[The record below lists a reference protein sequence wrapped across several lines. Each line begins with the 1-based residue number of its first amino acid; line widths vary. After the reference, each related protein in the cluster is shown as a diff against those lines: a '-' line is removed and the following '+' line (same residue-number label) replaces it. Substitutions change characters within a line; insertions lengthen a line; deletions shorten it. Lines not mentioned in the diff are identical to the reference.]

1 MSPAQMAEL
10 MVRVALND
18 TLRSTQIL
26 ALVRRAEY
34 RKIVEYITQFNVAVN
49 EAHIGILPNN
59 EIRDAMLALFLD
71 RLSPYFRRF
80 PPELWGEWF
89 EDYLPYLLPGINA
102 AQISLLETNI
112 SCSSYQSVLR
122 GFNKIYNNLP
132 HVTKRSLYNL
142 YIKPFLNNK
151 AIAGGES
158 CNFTSFMQWVSDNL
172 GNFTNLA
179 TFHDLLIFQSN
190 FSKVEDTAVLTAE
203 ELADLTVISD
213 SLCSDTMTSI
223 VFQKVGS
230 LESYEEIMTY
240 LERLKENMGQVTDQR
255 VTISRCVDQKLLN
268 QLSVQTQQDVL
279 SSILSEEGVGP
290 NITNWLQVFTVLLEE
305 FSSAINESHIS
316 ALPLNISCGSFHEI
330 IKLLN
335 NLYTRMSKMEVE
347 STFIYCK
354 SYLLQQRMLTGSAC
368 ASDTLSSTEWI
379 TLNFRGFLT
388 RASISDLLD
397 LNPDLDIAVL
407 FGLLTPNEMAEVL
420 VKEDV
425 LANYTLM
432 TRVLNLIDIKNVS
445 EYVTSITVVA
455 KEADLSASQL
465 NMIKETL
472 LSIVFTKLSSNFST
486 YETQDWEVLFQKDLT
501 ILLPEFNRTLL
512 ELLPVTMS
520 CSSYQEII
528 QGFSTAYPSM
538 TTRTK
543 EDIYNYFTKRYFVAN
558 SLPGGSVCGTVDLRS
573 WVIFNLGNFIQQ
585 SSPQDLILFNTNFT
599 KAENLHGLPPTE
611 LADMTFIF
619 DELQDSNMS
628 ASIFNEIELL
638 KDSELLLEY
647 LMRIQSLACQ
657 SSNFSPNMSS
667 CNQPL
672 GQLSNSTQQT
682 LLTTIMTVLSME
694 WSLTDMPAWLQAFSI
709 ITQNFYVALNETHLS
724 HLPLNISCEDYRAI
738 IKILGGLYFKLN
750 EAEKTTVFTYCKSYL
765 SLQQRYTESACII
778 NVNNTNEWIMANF
791 GPFSTTATV
800 TELQELYPNLEIEA
814 LVNLLT
820 PTDMAVL
827 LTKADVLTNSS
838 LLWEILGFIQPRDIS
853 KYVISITSAA
863 AMANLSE
870 SQLATVKATLLES
883 ILFRLDATF
892 SIYKAEDWKILFQR
906 DLVLLLPAF
915 NQTLLGL
922 LPMNISCYSYQE
934 IVRGFS
940 VAYGSISAG
949 TREDIYTVYCKEY
962 LKEQAQSAASTAA
975 PCDDTANVM
984 WVEENLGKFILQSS
998 FEDLIQFNKNFEKVE
1013 SPNSLMAT
1021 ELADF
1026 TFLANTLKSATVTTA
1041 LVNQIKA
1048 FENCG
1053 ELVEYLFRVQSMNC
1067 PNTNISSSVCGGQ
1080 HVISQL
1086 SVTTEQEIFSN
1097 IFTLLSKLWNCQN
1110 MSTWLQIFNLL
1121 LSSFS
1126 VAPNP
1131 LELSQLPLNISCD
1144 YFQAIIKDLNDIYYK
1159 FTTEESELIFT
1170 YCKAYLTQQEKYT
1183 GSACVAPFSS
1193 SEDWIKR
1200 NLGLFYIRGTLS
1212 ELTELYPNI
1221 DIALVLGI
1229 LKPSDA
1235 PLLFS
1240 NPEVLLDNNL
1250 FKIAANFVEI
1260 EQIPEYMNIITETGK
1275 KAHMS
1280 DLELGI
1286 VKKILLESVFEKI
1299 SSNFSTYDTN
1309 DWRVLFQNDLLP
1321 LLPAFTQDLL
1331 LELPINLSCPSYQ
1344 QIVKGFSMSY
1354 SSLSSQTKEYF
1365 FDYIKRY
1372 LGRQLSSAAPA
1383 CGTED
1388 LRSWVTLNIGNFIL
1402 QLTTENL
1409 VALNQDFTKL
1419 ENISALTAT
1428 DLADFTVIAG
1438 ALNNSTLSAILLS
1451 RISEFQHYDD
1461 LLEYLMRIQM
1471 AICIIT
1477 DSSSNKSC
1485 DQLQPMAQLTARLQK
1500 AIVTDLFIVLHQQWS
1515 FVNMSKWLQVFDILI
1530 TDFLFALDET
1540 QLSQLPLNIS
1550 CGDYQAIIMMLSK
1563 VFPKLNDLE
1572 AKTVYT
1578 YCLTYLSQQQE
1589 STGSACTAGIT
1600 DIQDWINMNM
1610 GPFSKSATISELLKL
1625 YPHLDIGGLLNAL
1638 TPNDVLELLTKPDV
1652 IYNAT
1657 LLQEVLSVLHPWNIL
1672 EYVMGIT
1679 AETSK
1684 LNLTDVQI
1692 SNVKTTLLEACLD
1705 KLQSNFSVYEA
1716 ESWRTLFQTDLV
1728 LLLPYFNHDLLL
1740 LLPLNITCSSYQEI
1754 VKAFNNVYTSLSE
1767 EIKNEF
1773 YNDFIK
1779 LYLIQQ
1785 SSITGVACDTIDF
1798 RTWVNLNL
1806 GNFIQQSSS
1815 QDIAEFNKNITKLE
1829 NPEEL
1834 TVTELATFTFTVD
1847 TLNNQTLATILLSR
1861 IKEFNSYE
1869 EILGYLTTIQN
1880 SICQPNDSAP
1890 SASSCDQPLS
1900 QLSLHTQQEILTNCF
1915 IVLNEEWI
1923 SANMTMWLHIFD
1935 ILVEVF
1941 LPAFDETEISHLP
1954 LNISCGEYQAIIT
1967 TLSNAHSQIIEG
1979 LAKSVYSY
1987 CIAYLTAQQ
1996 KSTGSACLSG
2006 IKDSTEWITKN
2017 FGAFSSKANV
2027 PDFVALYPGFDIGVL
2042 PGVLTPNDM
2051 AELLI
2056 KADVLSNETLLIS
2069 ILSRTDTGNVTEY
2082 VTAISTAAQKENVS
2096 DLQIAMV
2103 KQTLLAVVL
2112 DKISSNF
2119 SSYGTQD
2126 WKILF
2131 QDDLTLLLP
2140 SFNKSLLL
2148 LLPINISCSSYQEI
2162 VKAFSNDY
2170 TSLAEETK
2178 NDFYNDFIYRY
2189 MGQQASLTGVVCDT
2203 IDFRTWVDLNLGNF
2217 IQQSSSQ
2224 DIAVFNKNI
2233 TKLENPEELTVTEL
2247 ATFTF
2252 TVDTLNNQTLAT
2264 ILLSR
2269 IKEFNSYEEILGYL
2283 TTIQNSICQLNDSA
2297 PSASSCDQPLSQLS
2311 IHTQQEILTNCFI
2324 VLNEEW
2330 ISANMTMWL
2339 HIFDILVE
2347 VFLPA
2352 FDETEI
2358 SHLPLHISCGEY
2370 QAIITTLS
2378 NAHSQIIEGLAK
2390 SVYSYCIAYLTAQ
2403 QKSTGSACLSG
2414 IKDSTEWITKNFG
2427 AFSSRA
2433 NVSDFVALYPG
2444 FDIGVLPGVLTPNDM
2459 AELLIKADV
2468 LSNETLL
2475 ISILSRTDTGNVT
2488 EYVTAI
2494 SKAAQK
2500 ENVSDLQIAM
2510 VKQTL
2515 LAVVLDKISSN
2526 FSSYG
2531 TQDWKILFQDDL
2543 TLLLPSFNKSLL
2555 LLLPI
2560 NISCSSFQ
2568 EIVKAFSNAYT
2579 SLSEET
2585 KNDFYNDFI
2594 YQYMG
2599 QQASLTGVVC
2609 DTIDFRT
2616 WVDLNLGNF
2625 IQQSSSQDIA
2635 VFNKNITK
2643 LENPEELTVT
2653 ELATF
2658 TFTVDTLN
2666 NQTLATILLSRIKEF
2681 NSYEEILGYLTT
2693 IQNSICQ
2700 PNDSAPSASSCDQ
2713 PLSQLSLHTQQEI
2726 LTNCFIVLNEEWIS
2740 ANMTMWLHIF
2750 DILVEVFLPAFDE
2763 TEISHLPLHIS
2774 CGEYQAIITALS
2786 NAHSQIIEGL
2796 AKSVYSYCIAYLTA
2810 QQKSTG
2816 SACLSG
2822 IKDSTEWITKNFG
2835 AFSSSANVSDFV
2847 ALYPGFDIGVLPG
2860 VLTPNDMAELL
2871 IKADVLSNETLLISI
2886 LSRTNTEDV
2895 TEYVTAISTAAQKE
2909 NVSDLQ
2915 IAMVKQTLLAVVLDK
2930 ISSNFSSYGTQDWK
2944 ILFQDDLT
2952 LLLQSFNK
2960 SLLLLL
2966 PINIS
2971 CSSYQEIVKAFSNT
2985 YTSLSEETKNDF
2997 YNDFIYRYMGQQASL
3012 TGVACDTIDFR
3023 TWVDLNL
3030 GNFIQQS
3037 SSQDIAVFNKNITK
3051 LENPEELTVTELA
3064 TFTFTVDTLN
3074 NQTLATILLSRIK
3087 EFNSYEEI
3095 LGYLTTIQN
3104 SICQPNDS
3112 APSASSCD
3120 QPLSQLSLHTQQ
3132 EILTNCFIVLNEE
3145 WISANMTMWLHIFDI
3160 LVEVFLPAFDETEIS
3175 HLPLDISCGEYQAII
3190 TTLSNAHS
3198 QIIEGLAKSVYSYC
3212 IAYLT
3217 AQQKSTGSACLS
3229 GIKDSTEWITKN
3241 FGAFSSNA
3249 NVSDFVVLYPGF
3261 DIGVLPGVLTPNDMA
3276 ELLIKADVLSNETLL
3291 ISILSRTD
3299 TENVTDYVTAIS
3311 TAAQK
3316 ENVSDLQIA
3325 MVKQT
3330 LLAVVL
3336 DKISSNFS
3344 SYGTQDW
3351 KILFQ
3356 DDLTL
3361 LLPSFNKSLLLL
3373 LPINISCSSFQ
3384 EIVKAFSNAYT
3395 SLSEETKNDFYND
3408 FIYQYMGQQASLTG
3422 VVCDTID
3429 FRTWVDLNLGNFI
3442 QQSSS
3447 QDIAVFNK
3455 NITKLEN
3462 PEELTVT
3469 ELATFT
3475 FTVDTLNN
3483 QTLATILLSR
3493 IKEFNSYEEIL
3504 GYLTTIQNSICQ
3516 PNDSAPSASSCDQPL
3531 SQLSLHTQQE
3541 ILTNCFIV
3549 LNEEW
3554 ISANMTMWLHI
3565 FDILVEVFL
3574 PAFDETEISHLPL
3587 DISCGEYQ
3595 AIITTLS
3602 NAHSQIIDGLAKS
3615 VYSYCIAYLTA
3626 QQKSTGSA
3634 CLSGIKDSTEW
3645 ITKNFG
3651 EFSSKANISNFVAL
3665 YPGFDI
3671 GVLPGVLTPNDMA
3684 ELLIKADVLSNE
3696 TLLISILS
3704 RTDTENVTDYVT
3716 AISTA
3721 AQKENVSD
3729 LQIAMVKQTLLAVV
3743 LYKISSNFSSYGT
3756 QDWKILFQD
3765 DLTLLLPSFNKSLLL
3780 LLPINISCSSY
3791 QEIVKAFSNA
3801 YTSLSEETKND
3812 FYNDFIYQY
3821 MGQQASLTGVVCDT
3835 IDFRTWVDL
3844 NLGNFIQQSS
3854 SQDIAVFNK
3863 NVTKLENP
3871 EELTVTELAT
3881 FTFTVDTL
3889 NNQTL
3894 ATILLSRIKEFNSY
3908 EEILGY
3914 LTTIQNSI
3922 CQPNDS
3928 APSASSCDQPL
3939 SQLSLHTQ
3947 QEILT
3952 NCFIVLNEEW
3962 ISANMTMW
3970 LHIFDILVEVFLPAF
3985 DETEISHLPLDISCG
4000 EYQAIITT
4008 LSNAHSQIIEG
4019 LAKSVYSYCIAYLT
4033 AQQKSTG
4040 SACLSGIKDSTEWI
4054 TKNFGAFS
4062 SSANVSDF
4070 VALYPGFDIG
4080 VLPGVLTPNDM
4091 AELLIKADV
4100 LSNETL
4106 LISILSRTDTGN
4118 VTEYVT
4124 AISTTAQKENVSD
4137 LQIAMVKQ
4145 TLLAVVLDKISS
4157 NFSSYGTQDW
4167 KILFQDD
4174 LTLLLPSFNKSLLL
4188 LLPINISCSS
4198 YQEIVKAFSSAYTS
4212 LSEETKNDFYNDFI
4226 HQYMGQ
4232 QASLTG
4238 VVCDTIDFRTWVNL
4252 NLGNFIQQSS
4262 SQDIAVFNKNITK
4275 LENPEELTVTEL
4287 ATFTFTVDTLNNQTL
4302 ATILLSRIKEF
4313 NSYEEILGYLTTIQ
4327 NSICQPNDSAPSASS
4342 CDQPLSQ
4349 LSLHTQ
4355 QEILTNCFIVLNE
4368 EWISANM
4375 TMWLHIFDI
4384 LVEVFLPA
4392 FDETEI
4398 SHLPLHISCGEY
4410 QAIITALSNAHSQ
4423 IIEGLAKSVYS
4434 YCIAYLTAQQ
4444 KSTGSACLSG
4454 IKDSTEWI
4462 TKNFGAFSSSANV
4475 SDFVAL
4481 YPGFDIGVLP
4491 GVLTPNDMAELLIK
4505 ADVLSNETL
4514 LISILS
4520 RTDTENVTEYVTAIS
4535 TAAQKG
4541 NVSDLQIAMVK
4552 QTLLAVV
4559 LDKISSNFSSYGTQ
4573 DWKILFQ
4580 DDLTLLLPSFNKSL
4594 LLLLPINISCSSYQ
4608 EIVKAFSNAYTSLS
4622 EETKNDFYNDFIY
4635 RYMGQQASLTGVACD
4650 TLDFRTWVELNLGNF
4665 IEQSSSQD
4673 IAVFN
4678 KNITKLENPEELTV
4692 TELAT
4697 FTFTVDTLNNQTLAT
4712 ILLSRIKEF
4721 NSYEEIL
4728 GYLTTIQNSIC
4739 QPNDSAPSAS
4749 SCDQPLSQLSI
4760 HTQQEILTNCFIV
4773 LNEEWISANMTTW
4786 LHIFDI
4792 LVEVFLPAF
4801 DETEISHLPLD
4812 ISCGEYQA
4820 IITTLSNAHS
4830 QIIEGL
4836 AKSVYSYCIA
4846 YLTAQ
4851 QKSTGSACLSGIKD
4865 STEWITKNFGAF
4877 SSRANVSDFVA
4888 LYPGFDIGVLPG
4900 VLTPNDMAEL
4910 LIKADVL
4917 SNETL
4922 LISILSRTDTENVTE
4937 YVTAISTTAQK
4948 ENVSDLQIAMVK
4960 QTLLAVVLDKIS
4972 SNFSSYGMQN
4982 WKILFQDDLTL
4993 LLPSF
4998 NKSLLLLL
5006 PINIS
5011 CSSYQ
5016 EIVKAFSN
5024 DYTSLS
5030 EETKND
5036 FYNDFIYRYMGQ
5048 QASLTGVACDT
5059 LDFRTWVELNLG
5071 NFIQQSSS
5079 QDIAVFN
5086 KNITKLEN
5094 PEELTVTELAT
5105 FTFTVDTLNNQTLA
5119 TILLSRI
5126 KEFNSYEE
5134 ILGYLTT
5141 IQNSICQPND
5151 SAPSAS
5157 SCDQPLSQLSIHTQ
5171 QEILTNC
5178 FIVLNE
5184 EWISANMTTW
5194 LHIFDILVEVFLP
5207 AFDETEISHLPLDIS
5222 CGEYQAIIT
5231 TLSNAHSQIIE
5242 GLAKSVYSYC
5252 IAYLTAQQ
5260 KSTGSA
5266 CLSGIKDSTEWI
5278 TKNFGAFS
5286 SSANVSDFVALY
5298 SGFDIGVLPGVL
5310 TPNDMAELLIKA
5322 DVLSNETLLISILIR
5337 TNTENVTEYVTAIS
5351 TAAQKENVSD
5361 LQIAMVKQT
5370 LLAVVLDKISSN
5382 FSSYGTQDWKILFQD
5397 DLTLLLPSFNKSLLL
5412 LLPINISCSSYQ
5424 EIVKAFSNDYTSL
5437 SEETKNYFYN
5447 DFIYRY
5453 MGQQASL
5460 TGVVCDTIDFR
5471 TWVNLNLG
5479 NFIQQ
5484 SSSQDIAVF
5493 NKNITKLENPEELTV
5508 TELATFTFTV
5518 DTLNNQ
5524 TLATILLGRIKEF
5537 NSYEEILGYLT
5548 TIQNSI
5554 CQPNDSAPSA
5564 SSCDQPLSQL
5574 SLHTQQEILTNCFI
5588 VLNEEWIS
5596 ANMTMWLHIFDIL
5609 VEVFLPAFDETEIS
5623 HLPLNISCGE
5633 YQAIIT
5639 TLSNAHSQ
5647 IIEGLAKSVY
5657 SYCIAYLTA
5666 QQKSTGSACLSGI
5679 KDSTEWITKNFG
5691 AFSSRAN
5698 VSDFVALYPGFD
5710 IGVLPGVLTPND
5722 MAELL
5727 IKADVLSNETLLIS
5741 ILSRT
5746 DTENV
5751 TEYVTAISTTAQK
5764 ENVSDLQIAMVKQ
5777 TLLAVVLDKISSNF
5791 SSYGMQN
5798 WKILFQDDLTLLL
5811 PSFNK
5816 SLLLL
5821 LPINIS
5827 CSSYQEIVKAFS
5839 NTYTSL
5845 SEETKNDFYNDFIY
5859 RYMGQQA
5866 SLTGVAC
5873 DTIDFRTWV
5882 NLNLGNFIQQSSSQD
5897 IAVFNKNITKLENP
5911 GELTVTELATFTF
5924 TVDTLNNQ
5932 TLATILLSR
5941 IKEFNSYEE
5950 ILGYLT
5956 KIQNSICQPNDSAPS
5971 ASSCD
5976 QPLSQLNLHTQ
5987 QEILTN
5993 CFIVLNEEWI
6003 SANMTMWLHIFDILV
6018 EVFLPAFDETEISHL
6033 PLDIS
6038 CGEYQAI
6045 ITTLSN
6051 AHSQII
6057 EGLAKSV
6064 YSYCIAYLTA
6074 QQKST
6079 GSACLSGIKDS
6090 TEWITKNFG
6099 AFSSS
6104 ANVSDFVALYPGF
6117 DIGVLPGVLTPND
6130 MAELLV
6136 KADVISNE
6144 TLLISILSRTDT
6156 ENVTDYVTAISTA
6169 AQKENVSDLQIAM
6182 VKQTLLAV
6190 VLYKISSNFSSYG
6203 TQDWKILFQDDLTL
6217 LLPSFNKT
6225 LLLLLPINISCSS
6238 YQEIVKAFSNAY
6250 TSLSDETKNDFYN
6263 YFIYRYMG
6271 QQASPTGVVC
6281 DTINFRSW
6289 IDINLGNF
6297 IQQSTLN
6304 DIALFNKN
6312 ITKLENPEE
6321 LTVTE
6326 LATFTFT
6333 VDTLNNQTLAT
6344 ILLSRIKEFN
6354 SYEEILGYLT
6364 TIQNSICQSNDPL
6377 SSISSCGQL
6386 SIHTQ
6391 QEILTNC
6398 FIVLNE
6404 KWILNNMTMWL
6415 HIFDILVEV
6424 FLPAF
6429 DETQLSQ
6436 LPLNV
6441 SCENY
6446 QAIIKTLSSKYAQM
6460 TDAVA
6465 KSVYAYCKSYLIQ
6478 QQKLTGQAC
6487 YTSNFAK
6494 WMDDNFGNFGQ
6505 LAAPGDLLM
6514 FNKNFTQDLNT
6525 LKPQE
6530 FLNLLELDVNITL
6543 WEILLSG
6550 YTNITQLGQVMDGLN
6565 IKMVNLSQEVHQ
6577 GVFRVV
6583 WPTFLTSLT
6592 FLDATDLSDWLNIRF
6607 SDYLPYLTKAQLDVP
6622 EVISASC
6629 LFYKNLV
6636 KTLSRNYGKFTDN
6649 TRQDFY
6655 SVFKAYLLNSASIP
6669 RCYNSAEANANS
6681 WIFYYLNDYFT
6692 YCSSSDLKSFC
6703 GDELLLEEFSL
6714 DPLTLELVGGLK
6726 LSEDLK
6732 SYYAELMAAGDPS
6745 ISLQIIPDNLLCY
6758 VIDMISIDITNQN
6771 LALSTLMSLKKCNK
6785 TSGNVGADVLASIL
6799 TSVDNFTAE
6808 TFQTLGQI
6816 AVALLPSVI
6825 MEKTDGAVLLQ
6836 SLSSLSQ
6843 VNDWNPT
6850 QASVIVTKLQ
6860 GVGFQFNATT
6870 MEALGTLV
6878 IGVGVKDIDKLKA
6891 SDFLV
6896 LANNG
6901 TFVSQ
6906 MQQAPPALQQRFV
6919 QLLINST
6926 TDSILQA
6933 VPSSMASA
6941 IPPSVLVKA
6950 ATNIT
6955 DINNMQWTANQA
6967 QVLFQTVLNLTQ
6979 DYSVLSTNVL
6989 KGFTC
6994 GAANMLGDTQFV
7006 GLIKAMKGKTAALD
7020 YTQLSC
7026 IGKRLT
7032 LQSYPSDFASY
7043 PSDVLLYMGPSPSNC
7058 TQYYSLVGKSN
7069 TGALP
7074 AGSSIL
7080 GSLLSSARTCLG
7092 INGTSLT
7099 VQNLQ
7104 VLGSLSCGLSANE
7117 INNSNPFILSLL
7129 QSCPSFGT
7137 GQAAAIESQILR
7149 LYGPASQWT
7158 VITMSEIGNLSS
7170 TLSASTLQKIPQ
7182 IVKISFF
7189 PGYLTKLKALN
7200 MTLFKMVLKQLK
7212 PARVARQTAINCTTP
7227 LTTDIISKQTD
7238 LIVISYSAAD
7248 LENCLSNDILN
7259 ENLQTLGELAFEGD
7273 QLNVLKTK
7281 LDMLYP
7287 GGIPEQYLLQLGNIA
7302 MVYSTDQ
7309 IAKWNITKL
7318 DTLATL
7324 LQMAPWQSNDVKVQA
7339 MVDRYLQAPGATL
7352 DGTALTILSPYLCAL
7367 NQSQIESLQIADI
7380 RASTSLP
7387 DTSTCSQSMKNVIFN
7402 KMKSAYQSSARS
7414 QNAYYQLLKSVIGGA
7429 SSADLIQFANGSP
7442 EMDIDIFQNLNP
7454 NEVKMLSAQNI
7465 VDLMGVNLPDLRSIS
7480 DSNIVQLWASVHTQ
7494 AEVNSLG
7501 LNILA
7506 GVKETTPRGFI
7517 IITLQ
7522 STTPASGGDSP
7533 KHHSFILALCTL
7545 FAMLLSLDS
7554 FH

>member
-1 MSPAQMAEL
+1 MAEL

-190 FSKVEDTAVLTAE
+190 FSKVDDTGVLTAE

-240 LERLKENMGQVTDQR
+240 LERLKDNMGQVTDQR

-305 FSSAINESHIS
+305 FSSAINESHVS

-335 NLYTRMSKMEVE
+335 NLYTRMSKMEAE

-558 SLPGGSVCGTVDLRS
+558 SLPGGSVCGTVDLGS

-838 LLWEILGFIQPRDIS
+838 LLWEILGCIQPRDIS

-870 SQLATVKATLLES
+870 SQLSTVKATLLES

-962 LKEQAQSAASTAA
+962 LKEQAQSAAA

-1625 YPHLDIGGLLNAL
+1625 YPHLDIGGLLNVL

-1785 SSITGVACDTIDF
+1785 SSITGVVCDTIDF
-1798 RTWVNLNL
+1798 RTWVDLNL

-1900 QLSLHTQQEILTNCF
+1900 QLSLHTQEEILTNCF

-2042 PGVLTPNDM
+2042 PGVLTPNDI

-2370 QAIITTLS
+2370 QAIIT
-2378 NAHSQIIEGLAK
+2378 
-2390 SVYSYCIAYLTAQ
+2390 
-2403 QKSTGSACLSG
+2403 
-2414 IKDSTEWITKNFG
+2414 
-2427 AFSSRA
+2427 
-2433 NVSDFVALYPG
+2433 
-2444 FDIGVLPGVLTPNDM
+2444 
-2459 AELLIKADV
+2459 
-2468 LSNETLL
+2468 
-2475 ISILSRTDTGNVT
+2475 
-2488 EYVTAI
+2488 
-2494 SKAAQK
+2494 
-2500 ENVSDLQIAM
+2500 
-2510 VKQTL
+2510 
-2515 LAVVLDKISSN
+2515 
-2526 FSSYG
+2526 
-2531 TQDWKILFQDDL
+2531 
-2543 TLLLPSFNKSLL
+2543 
-2555 LLLPI
+2555 
-2560 NISCSSFQ
+2560 
-2568 EIVKAFSNAYT
+2568 
-2579 SLSEET
+2579 
-2585 KNDFYNDFI
+2585 
-2594 YQYMG
+2594 
-2599 QQASLTGVVC
+2599 
-2609 DTIDFRT
+2609 
-2616 WVDLNLGNF
+2616 
-2625 IQQSSSQDIA
+2625 
-2635 VFNKNITK
+2635 
-2643 LENPEELTVT
+2643 
-2653 ELATF
+2653 
-2658 TFTVDTLN
+2658 
-2666 NQTLATILLSRIKEF
+2666 
-2681 NSYEEILGYLTT
+2681 
-2693 IQNSICQ
+2693 
-2700 PNDSAPSASSCDQ
+2700 
-2713 PLSQLSLHTQQEI
+2713 
-2726 LTNCFIVLNEEWIS
+2726 
-2740 ANMTMWLHIF
+2740 
-2750 DILVEVFLPAFDE
+2750 
-2763 TEISHLPLHIS
+2763 
-2774 CGEYQAIITALS
+2774 ALS

-2952 LLLQSFNK
+2952 LLLPSFNK

-3120 QPLSQLSLHTQQ
+3120 QPLSQLSIHTQQ

-3651 EFSSKANISNFVAL
+3651 EFFSKANISNFVAL

-3939 SQLSLHTQ
+3939 SQLSIHTQQEILTNCFIVLNEEWISANMTMWLHIFDILVEVFLPAFDETEISHLPLDISCGEYQAIITTLSNAHSQIIEGLAKSVYSYCIAYLTAQQKSTGSACLSGIKDSTEWITKNFGAFSSRANVSDFVALYPGFDIGVLPGVLTPNDMAELLIKADVLSNETLLISILSRTDTENVTDYVTAISTAAQKENVSDLQIAMVKQTLLAVVLDKICSNFSSYGTQDWKILFQDDLTLLLPSFNKSLLLLLPINISCSSYQEIVKAFSNAYTSLSEETKNDFYNDFIYQYMGQQASLTGVVCDTIDFRTWVDLNLGNFIQQSSSQDIAVFNKNVTKLENPEELTVTELATFTFTVDTLNNQTLATILLSRIKEFNSYEEILGYLTTIQNSICQPNDSAPSASSCDQPLSQLSIHTQ

-4198 YQEIVKAFSSAYTS
+4198 YQEIVKAFSNAYTS

-4226 HQYMGQ
+4226 YQYMGQ

-4238 VVCDTIDFRTWVNL
+4238 VVCDTIDFRTWVDL

-4262 SQDIAVFNKNITK
+4262 SQDIAVFNKNVTK

-4410 QAIITALSNAHSQ
+4410 QAIITTLSNAHSQ

-4520 RTDTENVTEYVTAIS
+4520 RTNMENVTEYVTAIS
-4535 TAAQKG
+4535 KAAQKE

-4559 LDKISSNFSSYGTQ
+4559 LDKISSNFSSYGMQ

-4608 EIVKAFSNAYTSLS
+4608 ELVKAFSNAYTSLS

-4635 RYMGQQASLTGVACD
+4635 RYMGQQSSLTGVVCD
-4650 TLDFRTWVELNLGNF
+4650 TLDFRTWVNLNLGNF
-4665 IEQSSSQD
+4665 IQQSSSQD
-4673 IAVFN
+4673 IAEFN

-4697 FTFTVDTLNNQTLAT
+4697 FTFTVDTLNNKTLAT

-4749 SCDQPLSQLSI
+4749 SCDQLLSQLSI
-4760 HTQQEILTNCFIV
+4760 HTQQVILTNCFIV
-4773 LNEEWISANMTTW
+4773 LNEEWISANMTMW

-4820 IITTLSNAHS
+4820 ITTTLSNAHRK
-4830 QIIEGL
+4830 IIEGL

-4877 SSRANVSDFVA
+4877 SSSANVSDFVA

-4900 VLTPNDMAEL
+4900 VLTPNDIAEL

-4922 LISILSRTDTENVTE
+4922 LISILSRTDTENVTD
-4937 YVTAISTTAQK
+4937 YVTAISTAAQK

-4972 SNFSSYGMQN
+4972 SNFSSYGTQD
-4982 WKILFQDDLTL
+4982 WKTLFQDDLTL

-5322 DVLSNETLLISILIR
+5322 DVLSNETLLISILSR

-5574 SLHTQQEILTNCFI
+5574 
-5588 VLNEEWIS
+5588 
-5596 ANMTMWLHIFDIL
+5596 
-5609 VEVFLPAFDETEIS
+5609 
-5623 HLPLNISCGE
+5623 
-5633 YQAIIT
+5633 
-5639 TLSNAHSQ
+5639 
-5647 IIEGLAKSVY
+5647 
-5657 SYCIAYLTA
+5657 
-5666 QQKSTGSACLSGI
+5666 
-5679 KDSTEWITKNFG
+5679 
-5691 AFSSRAN
+5691 
-5698 VSDFVALYPGFD
+5698 
-5710 IGVLPGVLTPND
+5710 
-5722 MAELL
+5722 
-5727 IKADVLSNETLLIS
+5727 
-5741 ILSRT
+5741 
-5746 DTENV
+5746 
-5751 TEYVTAISTTAQK
+5751 
-5764 ENVSDLQIAMVKQ
+5764 
-5777 TLLAVVLDKISSNF
+5777 
-5791 SSYGMQN
+5791 
-5798 WKILFQDDLTLLL
+5798 
-5811 PSFNK
+5811 
-5816 SLLLL
+5816 
-5821 LPINIS
+5821 
-5827 CSSYQEIVKAFS
+5827 
-5839 NTYTSL
+5839 
-5845 SEETKNDFYNDFIY
+5845 
-5859 RYMGQQA
+5859 
-5866 SLTGVAC
+5866 
-5873 DTIDFRTWV
+5873 
-5882 NLNLGNFIQQSSSQD
+5882 
-5897 IAVFNKNITKLENP
+5897 
-5911 GELTVTELATFTF
+5911 
-5924 TVDTLNNQ
+5924 
-5932 TLATILLSR
+5932 
-5941 IKEFNSYEE
+5941 
-5950 ILGYLT
+5950 
-5956 KIQNSICQPNDSAPS
+5956 
-5971 ASSCD
+5971 
-5976 QPLSQLNLHTQ
+5976 NLHTQ

-6190 VLYKISSNFSSYG
+6190 VLDKISSNFSSYG

-6404 KWILNNMTMWL
+6404 KWIFNNMTMWL